1 MTARASRWLIA
12 LLLAVTFAYPADA
25 LAAKK
30 VLRLKFDSAIAE
42 SPAPDNPLA
51 ILMSGGEKPRS
62 LYEWIEEIDKAAN
75 DKDIA
80 GAIMVIDEPA
90 IAMAHV
96 EELTRALKAFRA
108 KGKKVYCYTDYAGN
122 GTYALACAADHITL
136 AENSELSITGLHAEA
151 EYYKGLLDKLGLQM
165 EMVHCGAYK
174 SAMEPFVRTEPSKE
188 AAENINWLLDGI
200 YDRWIGLMSDGR
212 KQTAEQIKGAVDAA
226 PLLGAE
232 ALKRKLVDAVA
243 SWEEFSQMVR
253 KEFGSDV
260 TIVKNMKDDEDVDLE
275 IDPQNPIAMFQQMQ
289 TVMGK
294 LFGAKDD
301 DDKPAVGVVYLEGPI
316 MTGKSGGGLFGAGSA
331 GSTTLRA
338 ALDKAADEKSVKAVV
353 LRVNSPGGSALAS
366 DIIWK
371 AATRLGK
378 TKPLIVSMG
387 SVAGSGGYYVAIPGD
402 TIFAEETTLTGSIG
416 VVGGKMNWKGLWEG
430 KLGITTTEYTR
441 GKNADLMASMRNW
454 TDEER
459 AKIMSYLDAVYDQFK
474 GRITASRGPRIKG
487 NLDDLAGGRVY
498 TGKQALERGLVDK
511 LGGLQDA
518 IRFAADKAGMKDYRV
533 MTLPKEKDFAEILKT
548 ILGKPSEDEY
558 EVSTAMQYAGD
569 PLLGPVLPLLEQL
582 APERAASLKRF
593 LQQLAIL
600 QRERV
605 SCFMPLELRIR

>member
-1 MTARASRWLIA
+1 MIARAARLSIALLIA
-12 LLLAVTFAYPADA
+12 LTVALPADA

-30 VLRLKFDSAIAE
+30 VLRLKFDGAIAE
-42 SPAPDNPLA
+42 SPTPDNPLA

-62 LYEWIEEIDKAAN
+62 LYQWIEEIDKAAG

-80 GAIMVIDEPA
+80 GAILVIDGPA
-90 IAMAHV
+90 IGLAHV
-96 EELTRALKAFRA
+96 EELTRALKAFRG
-108 KGKKVYCYTDYAGN
+108 KGKKIYCYTDYASN

-136 AENSELSITGLHAEA
+136 AENSELSIIGLHAEA
-151 EYYKGLLDKLGLQM
+151 EYYKGMLDKLGLQM

-188 AAENINWLLDGI
+188 AAENINWLLTGI
-200 YDRWIGLMSDGR
+200 FDRWIGLMSEGR
-212 KQTAEQIKGAVDAA
+212 KQSVEQITGAVDAA
-226 PLLGAE
+226 PLLGAD
-232 ALKRKLVDAVA
+232 ALKRKLVDAVG

-260 TIVKNMKDDEDVDLE
+260 VIVKSMKDDDDIDLDV
-275 IDPQNPIAMFQQMQ
+275 DPQNPFAMFQQMQ
-289 TVMGK
+289 TVMDK
-294 LFGAKDD
+294 LFGAKDE

-316 MTGKSGGGLFGAGSA
+316 MTGKSGAGFLSGSTA

-338 ALDKAADEKSVKAVV
+338 ALDRAADDKNVKAVV

-371 AATRLGK
+371 AATRLAK

-402 TIFAEETTLTGSIG
+402 TIFAEETTITGSIG
-416 VVGGKMNWKGLWEG
+416 VVGGKLNWKGLWED
-430 KLGITTTEYTR
+430 KLGITTTEFTR

-459 AKIMSYLDAVYDQFK
+459 SKIMDYMNAVYDQFK

-511 LGGLQDA
+511 LGGLHDA
-518 IRFAADKAGMKDYRV
+518 IRFAADKANLKDYNV
-533 MTLPKEKDFAEILKT
+533 TTLPKEKDFAEILKT

-558 EVSTAMQYAGD
+558 EVSTVMPIAGD
-569 PLLGPVLPLLEQL
+569 PLLGPLLPLLQQL
-582 APERAASLKRF
+582 APERVESLKRV
-593 LQQLAIL
+593 LQQLTIL